1 MSKSIAVDVT
11 ITTTTTTTNPCNEK
25 LIALRAKRQA
35 MKERFMKHQWM
46 LEEIT
51 KLHDQLYTEFRTIR
65 KEFEALELE
74 LAEQEGKIV
83 LVKTPSR
90 QPSVKQAKDP
100 VDVLKEAM
108 SGMTEEARKEF
119 VAQLLGQ

>member
-1 MSKSIAVDVT
+1 MSESIAVDVT

>member
-1 MSKSIAVDVT
+1 MSESIAVDVT

-51 KLHDQLYTEFRTIR
+51 KLHDQLYTEFRAIR

-90 QPSVKQAKDP
+90 QPSVKPAKDP

>member
-1 MSKSIAVDVT
+1 
-11 ITTTTTTTNPCNEK
+11 
-25 LIALRAKRQA
+25 